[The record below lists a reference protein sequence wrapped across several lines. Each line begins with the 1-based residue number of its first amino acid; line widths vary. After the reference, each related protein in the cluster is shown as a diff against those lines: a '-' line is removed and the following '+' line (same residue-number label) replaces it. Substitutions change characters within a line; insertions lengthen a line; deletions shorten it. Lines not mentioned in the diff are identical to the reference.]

1 MSGRLKANA
10 IANGAITA
18 LQINSAINDKIN
30 AAYTQ
35 ANTAANTVRVSAN
48 DGSTQSNVQLNFV
61 NTATVGVTVTA
72 GSAGN
77 ANISFTAADAG
88 FNPFLLAGM

>member
-1 MSGRLKANA
+1 MSRKLIGDA
-10 IANGAITA
+10 IVSTTVSETQLTTGVVNKLNSGSNTVTVRA
-18 LQINSAINDKIN
+18 NSASE
-30 AAYTQ
+30 Q
-35 ANTAANTVRVSAN
+35 NTVA
-48 DGSTQSNVQLNFV
+48 LNFV
-61 NTATVGVTVTA
+61 NTATVSVSVTA